1 MILLNYVCPI
11 RYPNTLLIRYNS
23 CTPSKR
29 SVKPV
34 TIAPER
40 YTLPKMSIEEHSI
53 GALNTE
59 PRQQLQ
65 GVPPQ
70 DNPRHP
76 QKRWYTF
83 LRSPLWICLLL
94 AIIIRIWL
102 VARTHGVIDGD
113 EVLVG
118 VQAEHILH
126 GEFPVYFYGQP
137 YMGSLEA
144 YLVAILIAIGGPSMW
159 TLRGEPILL
168 SLVVVWLTWKLAA
181 AFADAARLPPYGKRT
196 FMTIAAL
203 LAAIPPLYDGILELR
218 TYGGYI
224 ETFILMLLLLLSALQ
239 LTRRWHAGASQR
251 ELALRWAGIG
261 FIIGLGFWIYPL
273 IISAVLAAAIWIAC
287 DRIVAAIKLRQQ
299 IAAAPGSYAIATLKG
314 LGLAALAIP
323 TSLIGFA
330 PALYWG
336 ATHQWQNI
344 TYLLGLG
351 ISTHRYASIRS
362 VARAYVTCVAPRVI
376 SGAIPK
382 ESSLLATFHSFLLVL
397 GLLSI
402 LATAALV
409 AIAFLSQHPSLLRL
423 QRLATLPLLF
433 GACTALI
440 FCTSKASVYVVISC
454 DYDIAGRYA
463 TPLVLALP
471 FLFATVFT
479 VASVY
484 IQERTARQSQEV
496 LERAQE
502 KGSPAPGHTCPPDRM
517 PQVVV
522 AEVERNPTPGRPQ
535 GIAPTRY
542 LLLAILFGFLLVYF
556 GAQAWTYGLTDPGYT
571 FQSAYC
577 LEAPADNGPIIAYL
591 QHEHIHYVWASNWLA
606 YDIVFKTDGSI
617 VAADPLPFLPGN
629 PNIDRIP
636 ANTQAVRHADRPA
649 LLVFVHHTDAHPLLL
664 NYLDS
669 HQVIYRIAR
678 YPSEPG
684 IDVLV
689 VTPLSRTVSPFES
702 PTFANIFTSCND

>member
-1 MILLNYVCPI
+1 
-11 RYPNTLLIRYNS
+11 
-23 CTPSKR
+23 
-29 SVKPV
+29 
-34 TIAPER
+34 
-40 YTLPKMSIEEHSI
+40 MSIEEHSI

-59 PRQQLQ
+59 PRQQLP
-65 GVPPQ
+65 GVLPQ

-94 AIIIRIWL
+94 AIIIRVWL

-144 YLVAILIAIGGPSMW
+144 YLVAILIAIGGPSVW

-168 SLVVVWLTWKLAA
+168 SLVLVWLTWKLAA
-181 AFADAARLPPYGKRT
+181 AFADAAQLPPYAKRT

-239 LTRRWHAGASQR
+239 LTRRWFCAGLAVAQAAKNKHAGASQR

-273 IISAVLAAAIWIAC
+273 LISAVLAATIWIVC

-299 IAAAPGSYAIATLKG
+299 IAAAPAGYAIATLKD
-314 LGLAALAIP
+314 LGLAVLAIP

-362 VARAYVTCVAPRVI
+362 VTRAYVTCVAPRVI

-382 ESSLLATFHSFLLVL
+382 ESSLLATIHSFLLVL
-397 GLLSI
+397 GVLVI

-409 AIAFLSQHPSLLRL
+409 TIAFLSQYPSLLRL

-471 FLFATVFT
+471 FLFATVYT
-479 VASVY
+479 LASIY
-484 IQERTARQSQEV
+484 IQEKGTVGARF
-496 LERAQE
+496 
-502 KGSPAPGHTCPPDRM
+502 
-517 PQVVV
+517 
-522 AEVERNPTPGRPQ
+522 
-535 GIAPTRY
+535 IAPVGRGRANATQLANNTNVGAMDTGTRPLSTSHLPLSLVAQG
-542 LLLAILFGFLLVYF
+542 LLFAIVLVYL
-556 GAQAWTYGLTDPGYT
+556 GAQALTYGLTDPGYT

-606 YDIVFKTDGSI
+606 YDIVFKTNGSI
-617 VAADPLPFLPGN
+617 IVADPLPFLPGS

-636 ANTQAVRHADRPA
+636 ANTQAVRHADRPT

-664 NYLDS
+664 NYLS
-669 HQVIYRIAR
+669 GHQITYQAAR
-678 YPSEPG
+678 FPSEPG

>member
-1 MILLNYVCPI
+1 
-11 RYPNTLLIRYNS
+11 
-23 CTPSKR
+23 
-29 SVKPV
+29 
-34 TIAPER
+34 
-40 YTLPKMSIEEHSI
+40 MSIEEHSI
-53 GALNTE
+53 EALTTE
-59 PRQQLQ
+59 PREQLQ

-70 DNPRHP
+70 GNTRQM

-94 AIIIRIWL
+94 AIIIRVWL
-102 VARTHGVIDGD
+102 IARTHGVIDGD

-126 GEFPVYFYGQP
+126 GEFPIYFYGQP

-144 YLVAILIAIGGPSMW
+144 YLVALLIAIGGPSVW

-168 SLVVVWLTWKLAA
+168 SLVLVWLTWKLAA
-181 AFADAARLPPYGKRT
+181 AFADAAQLPPYAKRT

-239 LTRRWHAGASQR
+239 LTRRWHAGALQR

-273 IISAVLAAAIWIAC
+273 IISAVLAAAIWIVC
-287 DRIVAAIKLRQQ
+287 DRMVAAIKLRQQ
-299 IAAAPGSYAIATLKG
+299 IAAAPGRYAMATLKG
-314 LGLAALAIP
+314 LGLAVLAIP

-336 ATHQWQNI
+336 AIHQWQNI

-362 VARAYVTCVAPRVI
+362 VTRAYVTCVAPRVI

-382 ESSLLATFHSFLLVL
+382 ESSLLATIHSFLLVL

-402 LATAALV
+402 LTTAALV

-471 FLFATVFT
+471 FLFATVYT
-479 VASVY
+479 LASMY

-496 LERAQE
+496 PERAQE

-517 PQVVV
+517 PQVVL
-522 AEVERNPTPGRPQ
+522 AEEERSPTPGRPVECRFSRRA
-535 GIAPTRY
+535 GIATDAPGHISNPIYRARHVVTPTRY
-542 LLLAILFGFLLVYF
+542 LLQAILFGFLLIYLGV
-556 GAQAWTYGLTDPGYT
+556 QTWTYGLTDPGYT

-577 LEAPADNGPIIAYL
+577 LEAPANNGPIIAYL
-591 QHEHIHYVWASNWLA
+591 QHEHIHYAWASNWLA

-617 VAADPLPFLPGN
+617 VAADPLPFLPGS

-636 ANTQAVRHADRPA
+636 ANTQAVRHADRPT

-664 NYLDS
+664 NYLDGA
-669 HQVIYRIAR
+669 QVTYQAAR
-678 YPSEPG
+678 FPSEPG

-689 VTPLSRTVSPFES
+689 VTPLSRTFSPFES
-702 PTFANIFTSCND
+702 PAFANIFTSCND

>member
-1 MILLNYVCPI
+1 
-11 RYPNTLLIRYNS
+11 
-23 CTPSKR
+23 
-29 SVKPV
+29 
-34 TIAPER
+34 
-40 YTLPKMSIEEHSI
+40 
-53 GALNTE
+53 
-59 PRQQLQ
+59 
-65 GVPPQ
+65 
-70 DNPRHP
+70 
-76 QKRWYTF
+76 
-83 LRSPLWICLLL
+83 
-94 AIIIRIWL
+94 
-102 VARTHGVIDGD
+102 
-113 EVLVG
+113 
-118 VQAEHILH
+118 
-126 GEFPVYFYGQP
+126 
-137 YMGSLEA
+137 
-144 YLVAILIAIGGPSMW
+144 
-159 TLRGEPILL
+159 
-168 SLVVVWLTWKLAA
+168 
-181 AFADAARLPPYGKRT
+181 
-196 FMTIAAL
+196 MTIAAL

-287 DRIVAAIKLRQQ
+287 DRIAAAIKLRQQ
-299 IAAAPGSYAIATLKG
+299 IAAAPWRYAMATFKG
-314 LGLAALAIP
+314 LGLAVLAIL

-362 VARAYVTCVAPRVI
+362 VTRAYVTCVAPRVI

-382 ESSLLATFHSFLLVL
+382 ESSLLATIHSFLLVL

-423 QRLATLPLLF
+423 QRLATLPLLS

-471 FLFATVFT
+471 FLCATIFT
-479 VASVY
+479 TISMY
-484 IQERTARQSQEV
+484 IHEKSERVGADLSRP
-496 LERAQE
+496 
-502 KGSPAPGHTCPPDRM
+502 SPIY
-517 PQVVV
+517 
-522 AEVERNPTPGRPQ
+522 RPQ
-535 GIAPTRY
+535 GNLIIALWGRIGYTILRI
-542 LLLAILFGFLLVYF
+542 ILFTVLFIYLGV
-556 GAQAWTYGLTDPGYT
+556 QTWTYGLTDPGYT

-577 LEAPADNGPIIAYL
+577 LEAPADNRPIIAYL
-591 QHEHIHYVWASNWLA
+591 QHERIHYAWASNWLA
-606 YDIVFKTDGSI
+606 YDIVFKTNGSI
-617 VAADPLPFLPGN
+617 IVADPLPFLPGS

-636 ANTQAVRHADRPA
+636 ANTQAVRHADRPT

-669 HQVIYRIAR
+669 HQVTYQAAR
-678 YPSEPG
+678 FPSEPG